1 MCVHII
7 IEQLRNATQIEMAS
21 PEGNPL
27 VLISTSLG
35 DIEVEIFRDK
45 APITS
50 ENFLRYVDDGLYDG
64 TAFFRTV
71 TMENQPNSDV
81 KIEVVQGG
89 TMPKDMAY
97 PSTYPPIKHE
107 TTETTGLSHADGA
120 VSMARMAPGTAT
132 SSFFICIGDQ
142 PELDYGG
149 KRNPDKQ
156 GFAAFGHVRV
166 GIDVVREIHKQ
177 SHEGQRLEPP
187 IEILYCRRVS

>member
-1 MCVHII
+1 MCAHTI
-7 IEQLRNATQIEMAS
+7 IERLGNATQIEMAS

-27 VLISTSLG
+27 VLMNTPLG
-35 DIEVEIFRDK
+35 DIEIEIFQDK
-45 APITS
+45 VPITS

-64 TAFFRTV
+64 TVFFRTV
-71 TMENQPNSDV
+71 TTENQPDSDV

-89 TMPKDMAY
+89 TKPNDKAY
-97 PSTYPPIKHE
+97 PSNYPPIEHE
-107 TTETTGLSHADGA
+107 TTETTGLSHSDGA

-156 GFAAFGHVRV
+156 GFAAFGRV
-166 GIDVVREIHKQ
+166 SAGMDVVREIHKQ
-177 SHEGQRLEPP
+177 PHEGQRLEPP
-187 IEILYCRRVS
+187 IEILNIRRIS